1 MLVYI
6 HWFIATLILLLLYC
20 LGITTVMK
28 IALIAYPL
36 RIVRIFHD
44 LGAVVA
50 NGIKVCKNT
59 CGVVLKDAFVLAE
72 LVDCLVLL
80 VDEGVVVH

>member
-1 MLVYI
+1 
-6 HWFIATLILLLLYC
+6 
-20 LGITTVMK
+20 MK
-28 IALIAYPL
+28 VSLIAL
-36 RIVRIFHD
+36 RIVGIFHD

-72 LVDCLVLL
+72 LVNCLVLL
-80 VDEGVVVH
+80 VDEGIVVHWGEYRV